1 MALTRLRLSSPL
13 HARILAWISLF
24 PIAVQF
30 ALAQTPSDPVRET
43 RNTALEPDDAK
54 PFAPGVRIR
63 WRDRVVEIDA
73 RVVLR
78 EGPLELFA
86 CSPQTRE
93 HESIFAIKARPLH
106 VHQAMGLIGLLP
118 GNPVTFQ
125 KETQAL
131 APPRGAKVLIDVVTG
146 KGESSRTMPAASFVR
161 SAGDRKPVGDVD
173 WVFAGSKTMSS
184 GRYAADSEGTVIAL
198 VDFDTALIA
207 VGALHSADNEALW
220 VEANTDAI
228 PPLDESVVIR
238 IRPREGPN
246 VPRAGDTVDRK
257 EKDEG
262 KPSADPKKP

>member
-1 MALTRLRLSSPL
+1 MA
-13 HARILAWISLF
+13 AEAD
-24 PIAVQF
+24 V
-30 ALAQTPSDPVRET
+30 
-43 RNTALEPDDAK
+43 AK

-63 WRDRVVEIDA
+63 WRDRVVEVDA

-106 VHQAMGLIGLLP
+106 VHQAMGLIGLVA

-125 KETQAL
+125 EETQAW
-131 APPRGAKVLIDVVTG
+131 APPRGAKVIIEVRTG
-146 KGESSRTMPAASFVR
+146 EGETSQTRLAASFVR
-161 SAGDRKPVGDVD
+161 SVGDRKPVGDVD

-228 PPLDESVVIR
+228 PPLDESVVVL
-238 IRPREGPN
+238 IRPRESPE
-246 VPRAGDTVDRK
+246 VPRADDSADRK
-257 EKDEG
+257 VKDKG
-262 KPSADPKKP
+262 KPSAGPKKP